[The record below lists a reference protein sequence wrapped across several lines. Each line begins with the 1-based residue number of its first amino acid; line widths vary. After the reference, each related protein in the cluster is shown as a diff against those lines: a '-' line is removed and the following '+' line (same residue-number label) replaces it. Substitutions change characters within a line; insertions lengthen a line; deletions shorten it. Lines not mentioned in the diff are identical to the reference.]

1 MPTATKQNGPR
12 LKDQD
17 RGQTPAYLTTQ
28 EASALSGMTVAW
40 LERGRW
46 RGDGPPYVKLG
57 AAVRYPVDDLHAFM
71 RARMRTSTTEG
82 AAVDLIN
89 ENPPISSTAETRAA
103 MNAVSRRRQP
113 TPVRRQRKAP
123 PIERKA
129 ELRESREGA
138 DQAAAQ

>member
-89 ENPPISSTAETRAA
+89 ENPPISSTAETRPGS
-103 MNAVSRRRQP
+103 SRSRAGMDSTPGRRQP
-113 TPVRRQRKAP
+113 APVRRLRKAQTIAP
-123 PIERKA
+123 A
-129 ELRESREGA
+129 S
-138 DQAAAQ
+138 